1 MHFTSS
7 ELCVLSDRSVTPR
20 LCNNMLQYLV
30 QLRRLTAVYGC
41 GLPYSLLVYSR
52 YDHGRRCCCRVKAD
66 RLCQLGHWRRELDRQ
81 PRAFFCAETDDE
93 TSFVGDALML
103 CSVDIAL

>member
-1 MHFTSS
+1 
-7 ELCVLSDRSVTPR
+7 
-20 LCNNMLQYLV
+20 
-30 QLRRLTAVYGC
+30 
-41 GLPYSLLVYSR
+41 
-52 YDHGRRCCCRVKAD
+52 
-66 RLCQLGHWRRELDRQ
+66 LGHWRRELDRQ